1 MAASGDQQE
10 TLCKCVQRLRLVF
23 ATVAIRPWRWN
34 DLTGIGLKMGLVI
47 AWRIGKLE
55 PWHSEEANLDIHQLC
70 GHFRY
75 TTGNLVIFHTKFL
88 FFQVAM
94 IGIHRRDLNAEMKD
108 LALMA
113 SRPRLSMERYF
124 SPKSNRNRVICLVS
138 F

>member
-70 GHFRY
+70 GHFPYKVPFFRSGDDRNSSAGFEC
-75 TTGNLVIFHTKFL
+75 GNEGSRLDGIEAAPQHGKIFLAQIQQKSS
-88 FFQVAM
+88 
-94 IGIHRRDLNAEMKD
+94 DL
-108 LALMA
+108 
-113 SRPRLSMERYF
+113 
-124 SPKSNRNRVICLVS
+124 
-138 F
+138 